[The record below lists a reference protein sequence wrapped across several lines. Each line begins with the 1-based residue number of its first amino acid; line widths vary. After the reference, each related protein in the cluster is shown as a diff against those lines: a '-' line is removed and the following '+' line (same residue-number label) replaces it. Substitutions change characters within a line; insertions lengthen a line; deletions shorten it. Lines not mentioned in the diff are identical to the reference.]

1 MADCEAPSDLLRVTQ
16 AGFVV
21 PSHIRP
27 GFSRTWGISVVSD
40 MWAPYD
46 EAISD
51 IHASIITKPPCSW
64 SSSDITCEVLDGQ
77 RLRLEV
83 ALDAPTT
90 PALTFELVLE
100 AKVHCGRVV
109 LPLHLGPVAV
119 VASLPRPNRAAASA
133 RVLPL
138 RMVTAP
144 LRIHEAQDCN
154 STIASSTWDPGV
166 LLAAYLS
173 SKAASTQD
181 LLGAAATMV
190 QTLDEPLRVVEVGCG
205 CGVAGLALAA
215 ARPQT
220 RAVLTDGDAAAC
232 ALAAQNVKDNG
243 LAGRVDASTL
253 RWKEGGNDRK
263 ELAALRA
270 CLGGPPQLVLAAD
283 VVYLPSSFEALVG
296 TLASL
301 CDMGVRGSHADSG
314 NAADVLF
321 AYRPRIEGDAHFF
334 HLLLEEFDATLVVP
348 ASEAGALLRAAFGA
362 HQASDT
368 AVDNQEEGGSGEGER
383 QIVAGGLTGQG
394 CDGMPYMRAS
404 ASPSSSSSTGAPC
417 MIYRLRRREERVPT
431 QCRTC
436 QLRKIAHK
444 AATAAS
450 IYGGGMQRDV
460 VASAG

>member
-1 MADCEAPSDLLRVTQ
+1 MADCDAPSDLLRVTL

-21 PSHIRP
+21 PSHVRP

-40 MWAPYD
+40 MWATYD

-51 IHASIITKPPCSW
+51 INASVITKPPCAW
-64 SSSDITCEVLDGQ
+64 SSSAVTCEVLDGQ

-119 VASLPRPNRAAASA
+119 VASLPRPNRAAAWA

-138 RMVTAP
+138 RSVTAP

-173 SKAASTQD
+173 SRANTQH
-181 LLGAAATMV
+181 LLRAAAPEDEMM
-190 QTLDEPLRVVEVGCG
+190 DEPLRVVEVGCG

-243 LAGRVDASTL
+243 LEGRVGASVL
-253 RWKEGGNDRK
+253 RWKVGGNDRK
-263 ELAALRA
+263 ELTALCA
-270 CLGGPPQLVLAAD
+270 GLGGPPQLVLAAD
-283 VVYLPSSFEALVG
+283 VVYLPSTFEALVG
-296 TLASL
+296 TLTAL
-301 CDMGVRGSHADSG
+301 CDLGARGSHANSRG
-314 NAADVLF
+314 QAADVLF
-321 AYRPRIEGDAHFF
+321 AYRPRIEGDVHFF

-348 ASEAGALLRAAFGA
+348 ASEAAALLRAAFGA
-362 HQASDT
+362 RQAS
-368 AVDNQEEGGSGEGER
+368 EGADDDLAGDLVGKGEH
-383 QIVAGGLTGQG
+383 QIVTGGLAGYG
-394 CDGMPYMRAS
+394 SDGIPHMMAS
-404 ASPSSSSSTGAPC
+404 ASTSSPSSTGAPC
-417 MIYRLRRREERVPT
+417 MIYRLRRREDRLPT
-431 QCRTC
+431 QCKTC

-444 AATAAS
+444 AATAN
-450 IYGGGMQRDV
+450 ICGGMQHD
-460 VASAG
+460 VASAAAG